1 MLCKHLELLG
11 QNFGHSEKGIIKEL
25 HKGFLKKS
33 RIDRATLLLSLDYF
47 TNNQRI
53 GPELKPFELFGTRE
67 WLQDCRIVVQ

>member
-33 RIDRATLLLSLDYF
+33 RIDRATLLLYVDYF
-47 TNNQRI
+47 TNN
-53 GPELKPFELFGTRE
+53 
-67 WLQDCRIVVQ
+67 